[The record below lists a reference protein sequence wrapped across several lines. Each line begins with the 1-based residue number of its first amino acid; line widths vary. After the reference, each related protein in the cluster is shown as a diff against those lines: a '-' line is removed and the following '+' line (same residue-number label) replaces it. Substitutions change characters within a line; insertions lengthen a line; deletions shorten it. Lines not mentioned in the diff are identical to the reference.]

1 MRRFLIS
8 IVCQLSLLTLVAADP
23 TATNYP
29 AADCQGSLKPYP
41 MPEKSF
47 VYPDSLTPVYISHV
61 GRHGSRYP
69 AGSAHSVALQKA
81 LQRADSAKT
90 ITPLGRKLAALTAY
104 VIDTSRNRWG
114 ALDSLGM
121 AEQRGIASR
130 MFMNFPEPF
139 RSGSVYAMS
148 SYSPRSMMSMFSFVH
163 QLDRLNNSIE
173 VITSTGRQ
181 NSKQMRPF
189 DVSDDYKEFRSSDG
203 WKKVY
208 DDYVAQTVPVTAIE
222 RVLGKG
228 YPYGDTDP
236 KELAMVEYYVLAG
249 MGAMGVEINA
259 LDYFTSAEYN
269 ALWSTFNL
277 RQYLQRVASTVST
290 VPADIASYLVLDIIA
305 RTDGFISGSNP
316 ATVDLRFGHAE
327 TLMPL
332 LSLLRLPGCYYLTNY
347 FDTVAMN
354 WRDFYVVPMA
364 ANLQMI
370 LFKSAKGDHYVMF
383 SLNEHPVTLIP
394 NDTRTVI
401 PWGEARDYM
410 TRCVPIYCQP

>member
-8 IVCQLSLLTLVAADP
+8 ILCQFSLLTLVAADP

-41 MPEKSF
+41 VPEKSF

-69 AGSAHSVALQKA
+69 AGPAHSRALQRA

-90 ITPLGRKLAALTAY
+90 ITPLGRKLLALTDY
-104 VIDTSRNRWG
+104 VIAESNNRWG

-130 MFMNFPEPF
+130 MFMNFPQPF
-139 RSGSVYAMS
+139 RSGTVNALS

-163 QLDRLNNSIE
+163 QLDRLDNSIE

-181 NSKQMRPF
+181 NSKLMRPF
-189 DVSDDYKEFRSSDG
+189 DVSDDYKEFRSVNG
-203 WKKVY
+203 WKVVY
-208 DDYVAQTVPVTAIE
+208 DDYVAQSVPVAAIE
-222 RVLGKG
+222 RVLGED

-236 KELAMVEYYVLAG
+236 KELAMVEYYLIAG
-249 MGAMGVEINA
+249 LSAMSVEANA
-259 LDYFTSAEYN
+259 LDYFTEAEYN
-269 ALWSTFNL
+269 ALWSAFNL
-277 RQYLQRVASTVST
+277 RQYLQRVATTISS
-290 VPADIASYLVLDIIA
+290 VPADIASDLVLDIIA
-305 RTDGFISGSNP
+305 RTDGFIGGSNP

-327 TLMPL
+327 TVLPL

-354 WRDFYVVPMA
+354 WRDFEIVPMA
-364 ANLQMI
+364 ANLQMV
-370 LFKSAKGDHYVMF
+370 LFKSAKGEYYVMF
-383 SLNEHPVTLIP
+383 GLNERPVTLIP

-410 TRCVPIYCQP
+410 TRCVPIYYQP

>member
-8 IVCQLSLLTLVAADP
+8 ILCQFSLLTVVAADP

-41 MPEKSF
+41 VPEKSF

-69 AGSAHSVALQKA
+69 AGPAHSVALQKA

-90 ITPLGRKLAALTAY
+90 ITPLGRKLLALTDY
-104 VIDTSRNRWG
+104 VIAESNNRWG

-130 MFMNFPEPF
+130 MFMNFPQPF
-139 RSGSVYAMS
+139 RSGTVNALS
-148 SYSPRSMMSMFSFVH
+148 SYSPRCMMSMFSFAH

-181 NSKQMRPF
+181 NSKLMRPF
-189 DVSDDYKEFRSSDG
+189 DVSDDYKEFRAVNG
-203 WKKVY
+203 WKVVY
-208 DDYVAQTVPVTAIE
+208 DDYMAQVVPVTAIE
-222 RVLGKG
+222 RVLGED

-236 KELAMVEYYVLAG
+236 KELAMVEYYLIAG
-249 MGAMGVEINA
+249 LSAMSVEANA
-259 LDYFTSAEYN
+259 LDYFTEAEYN
-269 ALWSTFNL
+269 ALWSAFNL
-277 RQYLQRVASTVST
+277 RQYLQRVATTISS
-290 VPADIASYLVLDIIA
+290 VPADIASDLVLDIIA
-305 RTDGFISGSNP
+305 RTDGFIGGSNP

-327 TLMPL
+327 TVLPL

-354 WRDFYVVPMA
+354 WRDFEIVPMA

-370 LFKSAKGDHYVMF
+370 LFKSAKGEYYVMF
-383 SLNEHPVTLIP
+383 GLNEHPVTLIP

-410 TRCVPIYCQP
+410 TRCVPIYYQP

>member
-8 IVCQLSLLTLVAADP
+8 ILCQFSLLTVVAADP

-41 MPEKSF
+41 VPEKSF

-69 AGSAHSVALQKA
+69 AGPAHSVALQKA

-90 ITPLGRKLAALTAY
+90 ITPLGRKLLALTDY
-104 VIDTSRNRWG
+104 VISASHNRWG

-139 RSGSVYAMS
+139 RSGSVYALS
-148 SYSPRSMMSMFSFVH
+148 SYSPRCMMSMFSFAH

-181 NSKQMRPF
+181 NSKLMRPF
-189 DVSDDYKEFRSSDG
+189 DVSDDYKEFRSVNG
-203 WKKVY
+203 WKVVY
-208 DDYVAQTVPVTAIE
+208 DDYMAQVVPVTAIE
-222 RVLGKG
+222 RVLGEG

-236 KELAMVEYYVLAG
+236 KELALMEYYVLAG
-249 MGAMGVEINA
+249 MSAMGVEINA

-277 RQYLQRVASTVST
+277 RQYLQRVASTISS
-290 VPADIASYLVLDIIA
+290 VPADIASDLVLDIVA

-354 WRDFYVVPMA
+354 WRDFDVVPMA

-370 LFKSAKGDHYVMF
+370 LFKSTKGGYYVMF
-383 SLNEHPVTLIP
+383 SLNEHPVTFIP
-394 NDTRTVI
+394 NDARTVI

-410 TRCVPIYCQP
+410 TRCVPIYYQP

>member
-1 MRRFLIS
+1 MRRFLVS
-8 IVCQLSLLTLVAADP
+8 ILCQFSLLTLVAADP

-41 MPEKSF
+41 VPEKSF

-69 AGSAHSVALQKA
+69 AGPAHSVALQKA

-90 ITPLGRKLAALTAY
+90 ITPLGRKLLALTDY
-104 VIDTSRNRWG
+104 VISASHNRWG

-139 RSGSVYAMS
+139 RSGSVYALS
-148 SYSPRSMMSMFSFVH
+148 SYSPRCMMSMFSFTH

-181 NSKQMRPF
+181 NSKLMRPF
-189 DVSDDYKEFRSSDG
+189 DVSDDYKEFRSVNG
-203 WKKVY
+203 WKVVY

-222 RVLGKG
+222 RVLGKD

-236 KELAMVEYYVLAG
+236 KELALMEYYLLAG
-249 MGAMGVEINA
+249 MSAMGVEINA
-259 LDYFTSAEYN
+259 LDYFTSTEYN

-277 RQYLQRVASTVST
+277 RQYLQRVASTVSS
-290 VPADIASYLVLDIIA
+290 VPADIASDLVLDIVA
-305 RTDGFISGSNP
+305 RADGFISGNNP

-354 WRDFYVVPMA
+354 WRDFDVVPMA

-370 LFKSAKGDHYVMF
+370 LFKNAKGDYYVMF

-394 NDTRTVI
+394 NDARTVI

-410 TRCVPIYCQP
+410 TRCVPIYYQP

>member
-290 VPADIASYLVLDIIA
+290 VPADIASDLVLDIIA

>member
-8 IVCQLSLLTLVAADP
+8 ILCQFSLLTLVAADP

-41 MPEKSF
+41 VPEKSF

-69 AGSAHSVALQKA
+69 AGPAHSRALQRA

-90 ITPLGRKLAALTAY
+90 ITPLGRKLLALTDY
-104 VIDTSRNRWG
+104 VIAESNNRWG

-130 MFMNFPEPF
+130 MFMNFPQPF
-139 RSGSVYAMS
+139 RSGTVNALS

-163 QLDRLNNSIE
+163 QLDRLDNSIE

-181 NSKQMRPF
+181 NSKLMRPF
-189 DVSDDYKEFRSSDG
+189 DVSDDYKEFRSVNG
-203 WKKVY
+203 WKVVY
-208 DDYVAQTVPVTAIE
+208 DDYVAQSVPVAAIE
-222 RVLGKG
+222 RVLGED

-236 KELAMVEYYVLAG
+236 KELAMVEYYLIAG
-249 MGAMGVEINA
+249 LSAMSVEANA
-259 LDYFTSAEYN
+259 LDYFTEAEYN
-269 ALWSTFNL
+269 ALWSAFNL
-277 RQYLQRVASTVST
+277 RQYLQRVATTISS
-290 VPADIASYLVLDIIA
+290 VPADIASDLVLDIIA
-305 RTDGFISGSNP
+305 RTDGFIGGSNP

-327 TLMPL
+327 TVLPL

-354 WRDFYVVPMA
+354 WRDFEIVPMA
-364 ANLQMI
+364 ANLQMV
-370 LFKSAKGDHYVMF
+370 LFKSAKDEYYVMF
-383 SLNEHPVTLIP
+383 ALNEHPVTLIP

-410 TRCVPIYCQP
+410 TRCVPIYYQP